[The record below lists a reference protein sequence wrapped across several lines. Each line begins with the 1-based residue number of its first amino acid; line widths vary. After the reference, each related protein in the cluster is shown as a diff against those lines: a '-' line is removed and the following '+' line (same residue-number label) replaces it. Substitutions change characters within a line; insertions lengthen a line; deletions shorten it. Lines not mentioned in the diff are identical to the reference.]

1 MAALNTLGILHFWC
15 IEVAGYPRCKPALSH
30 EEVAL
35 EILRIRRE
43 EETSICETKETPCS
57 KAIFPHGAY
66 AERILE
72 NLQGVFAPMYGRVHE
87 RFWGSGAY
95 ACVRRPYYH
104 VDWDQ
109 GLAEYYVP
117 TVLNGENIMQYH
129 RIIVSIYPYMDHGLE
144 KSELG
149 RLKTPIKPP
158 TGRIDSE
165 SIILVAPK
173 VSDSYARE
181 RRRSIRYRDC
191 MTILR
196 YLRCKGIIDLTDGE
210 IEDASWRAASE
221 EKKIFSPSD
230 WREIMRKLSMEEQDE
245 LDHARIRA
253 RRREQLKW
261 NIRGGYNHAR
271 PMDQYGSKHKGY
283 RTLIII
289 EKSAEKAVKRI
300 ISHLRWFWK
309 KRVIGMLR
317 KLEIQP
323 YQYDYDWRNMLRPEW
338 DVSRRRRRFVAYDS
352 GWDYTPRDANEERRI
367 SINTIISRGLISV
380 IKNILRSM
388 VATFIWLSDKLKA
401 IDREVCQI
409 SILKSTIQAFS
420 EEISPKLAALDPER
434 RQLAAERLISMIES
448 NLHRSPHKGVDGTSE
463 TSALLY
469 EI

>member
-1 MAALNTLGILHFWC
+1 
-15 IEVAGYPRCKPALSH
+15 VAGYPRCKPALSH

-43 EETSICETKETPCS
+43 EETSICETKETPGR

-72 NLQGVFAPMYGRVHE
+72 KLQGVFAPMYRRVHE
-87 RFWGSGAY
+87 KFWSSGVY
-95 ACVRRPYYH
+95 ACVRRPYIH

-117 TVLNGENIMQYH
+117 TALNGENIMQYH
-129 RIIVSIYPYMDHGLE
+129 RIVVSIYPYMDHGLK

-149 RLKTPIKPP
+149 RLKMLIRPP
-158 TGRIDSE
+158 AGRIDSE

-181 RRRSIRYRDC
+181 RRRSIRFRDYLE
-191 MTILR
+191 TLR
-196 YLRCKGIIDLTDGE
+196 YLRDKGIIDLTDGE

-221 EKKIFSPSD
+221 EKKLFSPSD
-230 WREIMRKLSMEEQDE
+230 WREIMRKLSREEREE

-271 PMDQYGSKHKGY
+271 PMDKYGSKHKGY

-323 YQYDYDWRNMLRPEW
+323 HQYDHDWRNILRPEW
-338 DVSRRRRRFVAYDS
+338 NVSKNRRTFRVYEID
-352 GWDYTPRDANEERRI
+352 EERRI
-367 SINTIISRGLISV
+367 SINNSISRGLVPV
-380 IKNILRSM
+380 IKNILKSM

-401 IDREVCQI
+401 IGHEIGQI

-420 EEISPKLAALDPER
+420 EEINPKLAALDPDR
-434 RQLAAERLISMIES
+434 RQLAAERLTSMIKSDLRRPPGISMTAW
-448 NLHRSPHKGVDGTSE
+448 NLELIKEDLRSLRRDVFE
-463 TSALLY
+463 TYRLLS
-469 EI
+469 

>member
-1 MAALNTLGILHFWC
+1 MAGHQ
-15 IEVAGYPRCKPALSH
+15 RCKSTLSH

-43 EETSICETKETPCS
+43 EETSIYETMETPRREV
-57 KAIFPHGAY
+57 IFPHGAY
-66 AERILE
+66 AESILE
-72 NLQGVFAPMYGRVHE
+72 KLQDVFAPMFRGVHE
-87 RFWGSGAY
+87 RFWGSGVY
-95 ACVRRPYYH
+95 ACVRRPYIH

-117 TVLNGENIMQYH
+117 TALNGENIMQYH
-129 RIIVSIYPYMDHGLE
+129 RIVVSIYPYMDHGLE
-144 KSELG
+144 KSELV
-149 RLKTPIKPP
+149 RLKMPIKPP
-158 TGRIDSE
+158 AGRIDSE

-196 YLRCKGIIDLTDGE
+196 YLRSKGIIDLTDGE

-323 YQYDYDWRNMLRPEW
+323 YQYDHDWRNMLRPEW

-434 RQLAAERLISMIES
+434 RQLAAERLISMIGS
-448 NLHRSPHKGVDGTSE
+448 NLHRSPHKGVDGASE
-463 TSALLY
+463 ASA
-469 EI
+469 